1 MLCMLDLGGI
11 EMKPEAINR
20 ACAELC
26 GWKQIDGMWHHPDG
40 TPIGFTPPFTT
51 SLDAAQMA
59 FKALTDEQQMQA
71 MFALPDDLGWIF
83 LATPLQWC
91 EAILRAAGKWKE

>member
-1 MLCMLDLGGI
+1 MTND
-11 EMKPEAINR
+11 AINR

-26 GWKQIDGMWHHPDG
+26 GWRDCYLSQNGEPW
-40 TPIGFTPPFTT
+40 GFNAGLSYSQALPPFTT

-59 FKALTDEQQMQA
+59 FKALTEEQQVRASYKIINIAPGSMP
-71 MFALPDDLGWIF
+71 M

-91 EAILRAAGKWKE
+91 EVILKAAGKWEDGK